1 MRLAK
6 RAVMVVLFA
15 ATAFARIHAQGSTA
29 SLAGTVRDEQGLVVP
44 GVTVTLAGTE
54 NTYSRTVT
62 TRGDGGFELPGL
74 LPGDYKII
82 VELSGF
88 TRQELAVHIEV
99 NQRVRM
105 DVVLKAGGLTQ
116 QVQVTQ
122 SVPLLHVSDATVG
135 EVIDQRQVA
144 ELPLNGR
151 QFLELALLVPG
162 AHTSHGAQ
170 MGDMNP
176 LYWRPGQ
183 NSAITISGGRPNS
196 NVYLLDGTV
205 NTDPTFNTFV
215 ISLPPDAIREFQ
227 IQTGTYTAEL
237 GGAGTGQINVVTKSG
252 TFKTR
257 GSVYEY
263 VRNSKFDSPEFTN
276 PDELPPF
283 RQNQFGGT
291 LGGAVGKGFFFFG
304 GYEGLRTTQHM
315 SNIMFVPDL
324 AVRSG
329 DFTGYAPIYDPLTNR
344 ANPAFNPALPVSP
357 ANPQFIR
364 DQFPGNQIPANR
376 INSVSRDVLAKY
388 VVEPNREDPTDNY
401 LDTRAHDFENNG
413 YNIRL
418 DRAWGNGT
426 LLYGRYSLSD
436 ETGFTP
442 QNLPGFGAYHD
453 NRVHN
458 LTVTLLNPTT
468 KRLLTETRF
477 GFARMRMHRFGE
489 SANGTNHIAQLGIP
503 GVGYGGEDAYGLPLF
518 DIQGYDPIG
527 DSLLCTP
534 CQVLEQQL
542 PGRRARDLE
551 LGEAFGEVRRRRAQV
566 QLGHARLLPEPRILP
581 VHDADHEP
589 HVACGRH
596 RQRVRKFSPRHAGA
610 VAAAGRHAVDGHASD
625 DLLRVRAGRLA
636 RLAGAHDQRRVAV
649 RDPDAAA

>member
-6 RAVMVVLFA
+6 RAIVVVLFA

-54 NTYSRTVT
+54 NTFSRTVT
-62 TRGDGGFELPGL
+62 TSGDGGFELPGL
-74 LPGDYKII
+74 LPGDYKMT

-99 NQRVRM
+99 NQRVRT

-122 SVPLLHVSDATVG
+122 TVPLLHVSDATVG

-283 RQNQFGGT
+283 KQNQFGGT

-315 SNIMFVPDL
+315 SNIMFVPDM

-364 DQFPGNQIPANR
+364 DQFPGNKIPANR

-388 VVEPNREDPTDNY
+388 VVEPNRDDPTDNY

-477 GFARMRMHRFGE
+477 GFARMRMHRYGE

-534 CQVLEQQL
+534 CQYLEQQL
-542 PGRRARDLE
+542 PVRRARDLE
-551 LGEAFGEVRRRRAQV
+551 LGEALGEVRRRRAQV
-566 QLGHARLLPEPRILP
+566 QLGHARVLPEPRILP

-589 HVACGRH
+589 HVARGRH
-596 RQRVRKFSPRHAGA
+596 RQRVREFSPRHAGA
-610 VAAAGRHAVDGHASD
+610 FAAAGRDAVDGHASD

>member
-6 RAVMVVLFA
+6 RAIVVVLFA
-15 ATAFARIHAQGSTA
+15 ATAFARIHAQGSTG

-54 NTYSRTVT
+54 NTFSRTVT
-62 TRGDGGFELPGL
+62 TSGDGGFELPGL
-74 LPGDYKII
+74 LPGDYKMTI
-82 VELSGF
+82 ELSGF

-99 NQRVRM
+99 NQRVRT

-122 SVPLLHVSDATVG
+122 TVPLLHVSDATVG

-257 GSVYEY
+257 GSVYQY

-283 RQNQFGGT
+283 KQNQFGGT

-315 SNIMFVPDL
+315 SNIMFVPDM

-364 DQFPGNQIPANR
+364 NQFPGNQIPTNR
-376 INSVSRDVLAKY
+376 INPSRATSW
-388 VVEPNREDPTDNY
+388 RSTSWSRTATIRPTTTS
-401 LDTRAHDFENNG
+401 TRART
-413 YNIRL
+413 ISRTTATTSASIA
-418 DRAWGNGT
+418 R
-426 LLYGRYSLSD
+426 
-436 ETGFTP
+436 
-442 QNLPGFGAYHD
+442 GA
-453 NRVHN
+453 
-458 LTVTLLNPTT
+458 T
-468 KRLLTETRF
+468 
-477 GFARMRMHRFGE
+477 ARC
-489 SANGTNHIAQLGIP
+489 
-503 GVGYGGEDAYGLPLF
+503 
-518 DIQGYDPIG
+518 
-527 DSLLCTP
+527 CT
-534 CQVLEQQL
+534 
-542 PGRRARDLE
+542 
-551 LGEAFGEVRRRRAQV
+551 
-566 QLGHARLLPEPRILP
+566 
-581 VHDADHEP
+581 
-589 HVACGRH
+589 
-596 RQRVRKFSPRHAGA
+596 
-610 VAAAGRHAVDGHASD
+610 AATA
-625 DLLRVRAGRLA
+625 
-636 RLAGAHDQRRVAV
+636 
-649 RDPDAAA
+649 